1 MVAELLQHI
10 LELHE
15 LWLAGSPGG
24 KRAMLTDRNLAGLDL
39 RNVVLQ
45 SADLGGADFSNS
57 NLSGANLSQCRLT
70 GAMLA
75 GANLEDASLFRADLS
90 DADLR
95 GACLRGANLEE
106 VDVWRANFQGC
117 IIGADILHGLLG
129 CAQP

>member
-1 MVAELLQHI
+1 MVADFLHQI
-10 LELHE
+10 LEAHE

-24 KRAMLTDRNLAGLDL
+24 KRAMLTDRNLAGFNLQ
-39 RNVVLQ
+39 NAVLQ
-45 SADLGGADFSNS
+45 SADLGGVDFTNS
-57 NLSGANLSQCRLT
+57 DLRGANLSQCRLA

-75 GANLEDASLFRADLS
+75 GANLENASLFRADLS